1 MLVAQVAVATGISP
15 NDLLD
20 TPPYLFRAIVRVLN
34 ERAETQRKGARRG
47 R

>member
-1 MLVAQVAVATGISP
+1 MQVAQVAVATGISP

-20 TPPYLFRAIVRVLN
+20 TPPYLFAALVRVLN
-34 ERAETQRKGARRG
+34 ERTEAQRKASRRG